1 MVWFKRDLRMED
13 HQPLL
18 RASESGLVLPL
29 YIIEPELWNQA
40 DTSARQWCFIRECLQ
55 ELQQALSAVGQP
67 LVVRVGEA
75 LPVLQALHRQR
86 GIAQLWSHEETGNG
100 FTYARDRAVRR
111 WLRQQGIPRQELQ
124 TFGVIRRLGD
134 RNGWA
139 QAWERQMALPCH
151 PAPVSLMPLTGM
163 ECGGI
168 PSADDLGLKADPCPD
183 RQPGGRRAA
192 LALIDSFLT
201 GRGHNYAKELS
212 SPLTAFRSCSRLSAH
227 LALGTVSMREVLQTA
242 RARKGSKAFIE
253 RLHWHCH
260 FIQKLE
266 SQPSLERMNAHRAY
280 DGMRQSDLERLTAWA
295 EGRTG
300 WPFVDACMRALRH
313 TGWINFRMR
322 AMLMAVASYHLWIHW
337 RDSGEVL
344 ARRFVDYEP
353 GIHWNQ
359 CQMQSG
365 TTGINTVRIY
375 NPIKQGQDHD
385 PNGVFIRQWLPELA
399 NVPLVHLHTP
409 WTMTEREQQQACC
422 VLGQDYPKPL
432 VDHLEAARQARDRV
446 WAVRQGDAYRKEAD
460 AIQKQ
465 HGSRRRSN
473 GRRRSPSRRRK
484 ESPGQLMLDLG

>member
-100 FTYARDRAVRR
+100 FTYARDRSVRR

-139 QAWERQMALPCH
+139 PAWERQMALPCH

-253 RLHWHCH
+253 RLH
-260 FIQKLE
+260 
-266 SQPSLERMNAHRAY
+266 
-280 DGMRQSDLERLTAWA
+280 
-295 EGRTG
+295 
-300 WPFVDACMRALRH
+300 
-313 TGWINFRMR
+313 
-322 AMLMAVASYHLWIHW
+322 
-337 RDSGEVL
+337 
-344 ARRFVDYEP
+344 
-353 GIHWNQ
+353 
-359 CQMQSG
+359 
-365 TTGINTVRIY
+365 
-375 NPIKQGQDHD
+375 
-385 PNGVFIRQWLPELA
+385 
-399 NVPLVHLHTP
+399 
-409 WTMTEREQQQACC
+409 
-422 VLGQDYPKPL
+422 
-432 VDHLEAARQARDRV
+432 
-446 WAVRQGDAYRKEAD
+446 
-460 AIQKQ
+460 
-465 HGSRRRSN
+465 
-473 GRRRSPSRRRK
+473 
-484 ESPGQLMLDLG
+484 